1 MIDDELIATV
11 VALLESSKKTIA
23 LTGAGISVES
33 GIAPFRGNG
42 GLWEKYDPY
51 EYAHIESFMSNP
63 EKSWLMLKEMG
74 KHIFKASPNSAHHS
88 LTTLQQQGILGSIIT
103 QNVDNL
109 HQEAGSRKV
118 IEFHGNYKKLV
129 CLSCGNSVEFEKE
142 RITAIPPPPRCDC
155 GFTFKPNV
163 VLFGESPPLE
173 VLKQS
178 EKEVFSCDVL
188 LVIGSSALVHP
199 AAYLPVIAKKHHASI
214 IEINMEQTDL
224 TSTFTDVFLQGSAG
238 SVLTIIRD
246 CLRNQ

>member
-74 KHIFKASPNSAHHS
+74 KQIFQASPNSAHHG
-88 LTTLQQQGILGSIIT
+88 LTFLQQQGILGSIIT

-109 HQEAGSRKV
+109 HQEAGSRNV

-129 CLSCGNSVEFEKE
+129 CMSCGNQVLFEKE
-142 RITAIPPPPRCDC
+142 RIADIPPPPQCDC

-173 VLKQS
+173 LLKQS
-178 EKEVFSCDVL
+178 EKEVFTCDVL
-188 LVIGSSALVHP
+188 LVIGSSSLVYP

-214 IEINMEQTDL
+214 IEINTEQTEL
-224 TSTFTDVFLQGSAG
+224 TSTFSDVFLQGSAG
-238 SVLTIIRD
+238 SIISLIQD
-246 CLRNQ
+246 HIKKK